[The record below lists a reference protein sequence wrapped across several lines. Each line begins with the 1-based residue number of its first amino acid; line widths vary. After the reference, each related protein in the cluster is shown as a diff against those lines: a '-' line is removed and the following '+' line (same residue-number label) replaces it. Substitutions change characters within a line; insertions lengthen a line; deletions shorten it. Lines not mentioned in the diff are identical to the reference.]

1 MDGVKI
7 GKDAPPAGPTLSAEE
22 IADVRKSFTDMG
34 IDVNELFKALDEME
48 AAGLDSTLG
57 PDGKEFFKTLRKIL
71 TTA

>member
-1 MDGVKI
+1 M
-7 GKDAPPAGPTLSAEE
+7 
-22 IADVRKSFTDMG
+22 RKSFTEMG

-57 PDGKEFFKTLRKIL
+57 ADGKEFFKTLRKIL